1 MNPINDPFTASEQ
14 PSGRLNLVGQRV
26 PDYLV
31 DLAWATIEAN
41 KLSKAASEL
50 PDTAENLA
58 ELVDAETM
66 AQQVERLYL
75 EELSDWRSKQT
86 WAEDEAAYRDEKNMQ
101 EDLRRG
107 G

>member
-1 MNPINDPFTASEQ
+1 MTDNPL
-14 PSGRLNLVGQRV
+14 PSGRSNLIGQRV
-26 PDYLV
+26 PGYLV
-31 DLAWATIEAN
+31 DLAWAAIEAN

-75 EELSDWRSKQT
+75 EELADWRSKQT
-86 WAEDEAAYRDEKNMQ
+86 WAVENAREQQLENFVEVSK
-101 EDLRRG
+101 
-107 G
+107 